1 MKKILWKVFLTVMIL
16 LALYRLTSYSQTPV
30 ISNGFP
36 ERETVIEQKN
46 FELYQN
52 EPERFNEVTNIRFKI
67 IEKGDALLQVNN
79 PEGKLIDV
87 LVDGEMEPGE
97 YNVYYKAVTTLSE
110 GEYSYTLDVDGE
122 KQTKRMFILKH

>member
-1 MKKILWKVFLTVMIL
+1 MKKILWKGFLTVMIL
-16 LALYRLTSYSQTPV
+16 LALYRLTSYSQTPG
-30 ISNGFP
+30 SNGIP
-36 ERETVIEQKN
+36 ESETVIVQKN

-67 IEKGDALLQVNN
+67 IEKGDALLQVNDA
-79 PEGKLIDV
+79 EGKLIDV

-97 YNVYYKAVTTLSE
+97 YNVYYKAVTTLEE
-110 GEYSYTLDVDGE
+110 GEYSYTLDVNGE